1 MNTDNNNNH
10 NRDARSSSPLWGRL
24 GGGLLVIAVLLIGA
38 LAFLGIRLS
47 QANKANEEMVQLFE
61 LEKAE
66 MEDEYSTFATQ
77 YDEMQILISNDS
89 LVAQLEREKLRTQQ
103 LLEELRATKASNAV
117 EIARLKKE
125 LKTVRTVM
133 RSYVIQIDSLNQANE
148 KLSKENKR
156 VRNQYAEVTK
166 KVETLQE
173 EAKNLSD
180 KVTLAAQLD
189 ATGIAIHPRN
199 KKGKDTHSVKS
210 VVKFAID
217 FTIVKNITATTGER
231 TIYVRIAKPD
241 GTVLTKNA
249 NHTFKYESTQLEY
262 SIKKLIE
269 YTGEEQN
276 VTVYW
281 DVEEFLNPGEYTVYL
296 FSDGV
301 MIGEKGF
308 TLE

>member
-1 MNTDNNNNH
+1 MNKKVLIPII
-10 NRDARSSSPLWGRL
+10 A
-24 GGGLLVIAVLLIGA
+24 IAVLLIGA
-38 LAFLGIRLS
+38 LVFLGIRLS

-61 LEKAE
+61 LEKEE
-66 MEDEYSTFATQ
+66 MENEYSTFATQ
-77 YDEMQILISNDS
+77 YDEMQVLISNDS

-103 LLEELRATKASNAV
+103 LLEELRATKASNAA

-133 RSYVIQIDSLNQANE
+133 RSYIVQIDSLNQVNT
-148 KLSKENKR
+148 KLAKENKR
-156 VRNQYAEVTK
+156 VRTQYAEATK

-199 KKGKDTHSVKS
+199 KKGKATTNVKN

-217 FTIVKNITATTGER
+217 FTIVKNITAPTGER

-241 GTVLTKNA
+241 GSVLTKDA
-249 NHTFKYESTQLEY
+249 SRTFKYENTKLEY

-269 YTGEEQN
+269 YTGEEQA

-301 MIGEKGF
+301 MIGERSF

>member
-1 MNTDNNNNH
+1 MNKKVLTILIIVGI
-10 NRDARSSSPLWGRL
+10 A
-24 GGGLLVIAVLLIGA
+24 LVGA
-38 LAFLGIRLS
+38 LVFLGIRLS
-47 QANKANEEMVQLFE
+47 QANKTNEEMVQLFE
-61 LEKAE
+61 LEKQE

-89 LVAQLEREKLRTQQ
+89 LVAQLEREKLRTQR
-103 LLEELRATKASNAV
+103 LLEELRATKASNAA

-125 LKTVRTVM
+125 LKTVRAVM
-133 RSYVIQIDSLNQANE
+133 RSYVMQIDSLNQANE

-156 VRNQYAEVTK
+156 VRTQYAAATKQVEV
-166 KVETLQE
+166 LQE

-180 KVTLAAQLD
+180 KVTLASQLD

-199 KKGKDTHSVKS
+199 KRGKETNSVKN

-217 FTIVKNITATTGER
+217 FTIVKNITAPTGER

-241 GTVLTKNA
+241 GSVLTKDA
-249 NHTFKYESTQLEY
+249 SRTFKYENTNLEY
-262 SIKKLIE
+262 SIKKVIE
-269 YTGEEQN
+269 YTGEEQS

-301 MIGEKGF
+301 IIGEHSF
-308 TLE
+308 TME

>member
-1 MNTDNNNNH
+1 MNKKILI
-10 NRDARSSSPLWGRL
+10 PI
-24 GGGLLVIAVLLIGA
+24 IAGVVLLIGA

-61 LEKAE
+61 LEKEE
-66 MEDEYSTFATQ
+66 MENEYSTFATQ

-103 LLEELRATKASNAV
+103 LLEELRATKASNAA
-117 EIARLKKE
+117 EITRLKKE
-125 LKTVRTVM
+125 LKTVRAVM
-133 RSYVIQIDSLNQANE
+133 RSYVVQIDSLNQANE
-148 KLSKENKR
+148 KLTKENKR
-156 VRNQYAEVTK
+156 VRTQYAEATK

-189 ATGIAIHPRN
+189 ATNIRIEPRN
-199 KKGKDTHSVKS
+199 KRGKATNSIKS
-210 VVKFAID
+210 VIKFAID
-217 FTIVKNITATTGER
+217 FTIVKNITAPTGER

-241 GTVLTKNA
+241 GSVLTKDA
-249 NHTFKYESTQLEY
+249 SRTFKYENTQLEY

-269 YTGEEQN
+269 YTGEEQS

-296 FSDGV
+296 FADGV
-301 MIGEKGF
+301 MIGEKSF

>member
-1 MNTDNNNNH
+1 MNKKVLIPII
-10 NRDARSSSPLWGRL
+10 AG
-24 GGGLLVIAVLLIGA
+24 AVLLIGA

-103 LLEELRATKASNAV
+103 LLEELRATKASNAA

-125 LKTVRTVM
+125 LKTVRAVM
-133 RSYVIQIDSLNQANE
+133 RSYVVQIDSLNQANE
-148 KLSKENKR
+148 KLTKENKR
-156 VRNQYAEVTK
+156 VRTQYAEATK

-173 EAKNLSD
+173 EAKSLSD

-189 ATGIAIHPRN
+189 ATNIRIEPRN
-199 KKGKDTHSVKS
+199 KRGKATNSIKS
-210 VVKFAID
+210 VIKFAVD

-241 GTVLTKNA
+241 GSVLTKDA
-249 NHTFKYESTQLEY
+249 SRTFKYENTQLEY

-269 YTGEEQN
+269 YTGEEQS

-281 DVEEFLNPGEYTVYL
+281 DVEEFLNPGEYTVYI

-301 MIGEKGF
+301 MIGEKSFALGA
-308 TLE
+308 

>member
-1 MNTDNNNNH
+1 MNKKILIPII
-10 NRDARSSSPLWGRL
+10 A
-24 GGGLLVIAVLLIGA
+24 IAVLLIGA

-61 LEKAE
+61 LEKEE
-66 MEDEYSTFATQ
+66 MENEYSSFATQ

-103 LLEELRATKASNAV
+103 LLEELRATKASNAA
-117 EIARLKKE
+117 EITRLKKE
-125 LKTVRTVM
+125 LKTVRAVM
-133 RSYVIQIDSLNQANE
+133 RSYVVQIDSLNQVNE
-148 KLSKENKR
+148 KLARENKR
-156 VRNQYAEVTK
+156 VRTQYAEVTK
-166 KVETLQE
+166 QVEVLQE

-180 KVTLAAQLD
+180 KVTLASQLD
-189 ATGIAIHPRN
+189 ATNIRIHPRN
-199 KKGKDTHSVKS
+199 KKGKETSNVKN

-217 FTIVKNITATTGER
+217 FTIVKNITAPTGER

-249 NHTFKYESTQLEY
+249 SQTFAYENTKLEY

-269 YTGEEQN
+269 YTGEEQG

>member
-1 MNTDNNNNH
+1 MNKKIIILI
-10 NRDARSSSPLWGRL
+10 AIL
-24 GGGLLVIAVLLIGA
+24 AVLLIGA

-103 LLEELRATKASNAV
+103 LLEELRATKASNAA
-117 EIARLKKE
+117 EITRLKKE

-133 RSYVIQIDSLNQANE
+133 RSYVVQIDSLNQVNA
-148 KLSKENKR
+148 KLTKENKR

-189 ATGIAIHPRN
+189 ATNIRIQPRN
-199 KKGKDTHSVKS
+199 KKGKATTSVKN
-210 VVKFAID
+210 VIKFAID
-217 FTIVKNITATTGER
+217 FTIVKNITAATGER
-231 TIYVRIAKPD
+231 IIYVRITKPD
-241 GTVLTKNA
+241 GTVLTKNS
-249 NHTFKYESTQLEY
+249 NHTFKYENTQLEY

-269 YTGEEQN
+269 YTGEEQS

-281 DVEEFLNPGEYTVYL
+281 DVEEFLNSGEYTVYL

-301 MIGEKGF
+301 MIGEKSF
-308 TLE
+308 VLE

>member
-1 MNTDNNNNH
+1 MNKKILIPII
-10 NRDARSSSPLWGRL
+10 A
-24 GGGLLVIAVLLIGA
+24 IAVLLIGA

-61 LEKAE
+61 LEKEE
-66 MEDEYSTFATQ
+66 MENEYSSFATQ

-103 LLEELRATKASNAV
+103 LLEELRATKASNAA
-117 EIARLKKE
+117 EITRLKKE
-125 LKTVRTVM
+125 LKTVRAVM
-133 RSYVIQIDSLNQANE
+133 RSYVVQIDSLNQVNE
-148 KLSKENKR
+148 KLARENKR
-156 VRNQYAEVTK
+156 VRTQYAEVTK
-166 KVETLQE
+166 QVEVLQE

-180 KVTLAAQLD
+180 KVTLASQLD
-189 ATGIAIHPRN
+189 ATNIRIHPRN
-199 KKGKDTHSVKS
+199 RKGKETSNVKN

-217 FTIVKNITATTGER
+217 FTIVKNITAPTGER

-241 GTVLTKNA
+241 GSVLTKNA
-249 NHTFKYESTQLEY
+249 SQTFAYENTKLEY

-269 YTGEEQN
+269 YTGEEQS

>member
-1 MNTDNNNNH
+1 MNKKVLIPII
-10 NRDARSSSPLWGRL
+10 A
-24 GGGLLVIAVLLIGA
+24 IAVLLIGA
-38 LAFLGIRLS
+38 LAFLGVRLS

-61 LEKAE
+61 LEKEE
-66 MEDEYSTFATQ
+66 MENEYSTFATQ
-77 YDEMQILISNDS
+77 YDEMQVLISNDS

-103 LLEELRATKASNAV
+103 LLEELRATKASNAA

-133 RSYVIQIDSLNQANE
+133 RSYIVQIDSLNQVNT
-148 KLSKENKR
+148 KLAKENKR
-156 VRNQYAEVTK
+156 VRTQYAEATK

-199 KKGKDTHSVKS
+199 KKGKATTNVKN

-217 FTIVKNITATTGER
+217 FTIVKNITAPTGER

-241 GTVLTKNA
+241 GSVLTKDA
-249 NHTFKYESTQLEY
+249 SRTFKYENTQLEY

-269 YTGEEQN
+269 YTGEEQS

-301 MIGEKGF
+301 MIGEKSF
-308 TLE
+308 SLE

>member
-1 MNTDNNNNH
+1 MNKKILIPII
-10 NRDARSSSPLWGRL
+10 AG
-24 GGGLLVIAVLLIGA
+24 AVLLIGA
-38 LAFLGIRLS
+38 LAYLGIRLS
-47 QANKANEEMVQLFE
+47 KANKANEEMVQLFE

-66 MEDEYSTFATQ
+66 MENEYSTFATQ

-103 LLEELRATKASNAV
+103 LLEELRATKASNAA
-117 EIARLKKE
+117 EIARRKKE

-133 RSYVIQIDSLNQANE
+133 RSYVMQIDSLNQANA
-148 KLSKENKR
+148 KLAKENKR
-156 VRNQYAEVTK
+156 EGSQYAEATR

-189 ATGIAIHPRN
+189 ATNLRIEPRN
-199 KKGKDTHSVKS
+199 KRGKATNSVKS

-217 FTIVKNITATTGER
+217 FTIVKNITAPTGER

-241 GTVLTKNA
+241 GSVLTKNSGA
-249 NHTFKYESTQLEY
+249 TFSYENTKLEY

-269 YTGEEQN
+269 YTGEEQS

-301 MIGEKGF
+301 MIGERSF
-308 TLE
+308 VLE

>member
-1 MNTDNNNNH
+1 MNKKILIPII
-10 NRDARSSSPLWGRL
+10 AG
-24 GGGLLVIAVLLIGA
+24 AVLFIGA

-47 QANKANEEMVQLFE
+47 QATKANEEMVQLFE
-61 LEKAE
+61 LEKEE
-66 MEDEYSTFATQ
+66 MENEYSTFATQ

-103 LLEELRATKASNAV
+103 LLEELRATKASNAA

-125 LKTVRTVM
+125 LKTVRAVI
-133 RSYVIQIDSLNQANE
+133 RSYVVQIDSLNQANE
-148 KLSKENKR
+148 KLTKENKR
-156 VRNQYAEVTK
+156 VRTQYAEATK

-189 ATGIAIHPRN
+189 ATNIRIEPRN
-199 KKGKDTHSVKS
+199 KRGKATNSIKS
-210 VVKFAID
+210 VIKFAID
-217 FTIVKNITATTGER
+217 FTIVKNITAPTGER

-241 GTVLTKNA
+241 GSVLTKDA
-249 NHTFKYESTQLEY
+249 SRTFKYENTQLEY

-269 YTGEEQN
+269 YTGEEQS

-281 DVEEFLNPGEYTVYL
+281 DVEEFLNPGAYTVYI

-301 MIGEKGF
+301 MIGEKSF
-308 TLE
+308 TLEA

>member
-1 MNTDNNNNH
+1 MNKKVL
-10 NRDARSSSPLWGRL
+10 AILIIVGIA
-24 GGGLLVIAVLLIGA
+24 LVGA
-38 LAFLGIRLS
+38 LGFLGIRLS
-47 QANKANEEMVQLFE
+47 QANKTNEEMVQLFE
-61 LEKAE
+61 LEKQE

-89 LVAQLEREKLRTQQ
+89 LVAQLEREKLRTQR
-103 LLEELRATKASNAV
+103 LLEELRATKASNAA

-125 LKTVRTVM
+125 LKTVRAVM
-133 RSYVIQIDSLNQANE
+133 RSYVVQIDSLNQANE

-156 VRNQYAEVTK
+156 VRTQYAEASK
-166 KVETLQE
+166 QVEVLKE

-180 KVTLAAQLD
+180 RVTLASQLD
-189 ATGIAIHPRN
+189 ATNIAIHPRN
-199 KKGKDTHSVKS
+199 KRGKETNSVKN

-217 FTIVKNITATTGER
+217 FTIVKNITAPTGER

-241 GTVLTKNA
+241 GAILTKNA
-249 NHTFKYESTQLEY
+249 SHTFAYENTRLEY

-269 YTGEEQN
+269 YTGEEQS

-281 DVEEFLNPGEYTVYL
+281 DVEEFLSAGEYTVYL

-301 MIGEKGF
+301 MIGEKSI
-308 TLE
+308 LLD

>member
-1 MNTDNNNNH
+1 MNKKILIPII
-10 NRDARSSSPLWGRL
+10 AG
-24 GGGLLVIAVLLIGA
+24 AVLLIGA

-61 LEKAE
+61 LEKEE
-66 MEDEYSTFATQ
+66 MENEYSTFATQ

-103 LLEELRATKASNAV
+103 LLEELRATKASNAA
-117 EIARLKKE
+117 EITRLKKE
-125 LKTVRTVM
+125 LKTVRAVM
-133 RSYVIQIDSLNQANE
+133 RSYVVQIDSLNQANE
-148 KLSKENKR
+148 KLTKENKR
-156 VRNQYAEVTK
+156 VRTQYAEATK
-166 KVETLQE
+166 KVETLEE

-189 ATGIAIHPRN
+189 ATNIRIDPRN
-199 KKGKDTHSVKS
+199 KRGKTTNSVKS
-210 VVKFAID
+210 VIKFAID
-217 FTIVKNITATTGER
+217 FTIVKNITAPTGER

-241 GTVLTKNA
+241 GTVLTKNT
-249 NHTFKYESTQLEY
+249 NHTFAYENTKLEY

-276 VTVYW
+276 ITVYW

-301 MIGEKGF
+301 MIGERSF
-308 TLE
+308 VME

>member
-1 MNTDNNNNH
+1 MNNKKILIPII
-10 NRDARSSSPLWGRL
+10 A
-24 GGGLLVIAVLLIGA
+24 IAVLLIGA
-38 LAFLGIRLS
+38 LVFLGIRLN

-61 LEKAE
+61 LEKEE
-66 MEDEYSTFATQ
+66 MENEYSTFATQ

-103 LLEELRATKASNAV
+103 LLEELRATKASNAA
-117 EIARLKKE
+117 EISRLKKE
-125 LKTVRTVM
+125 LKTVRAVM
-133 RSYVIQIDSLNQANE
+133 RSYVVQIDSLNQINE

-156 VRNQYAEVTK
+156 VRTQYAEATK
-166 KVETLQE
+166 KVEVLQE

-189 ATGIAIHPRN
+189 ASNIRIEPRN
-199 KKGKDTHSVKS
+199 KKGKATSSVKS
-210 VVKFAID
+210 VIKFVID
-217 FTIVKNITATTGER
+217 FTIVKNITAPTGER
-231 TIYVRIAKPD
+231 TIYVRIAQPD
-241 GTVLTKNA
+241 GSILTKDA
-249 NHTFKYESTQLEY
+249 SRTFKYENTKLEY

-269 YTGEEQN
+269 YTGEEHN

-301 MIGEKGF
+301 MIGEKSF
-308 TLE
+308 IME

>member
-1 MNTDNNNNH
+1 MNKK
-10 NRDARSSSPLWGRL
+10 
-24 GGGLLVIAVLLIGA
+24 LLIIVIAVAVLFIGA

-47 QANKANEEMVQLFE
+47 QANKVNEEMVQLFE
-61 LEKAE
+61 LEKEE
-66 MEDEYSTFATQ
+66 MENEYSTFATQ

-103 LLEELRATKASNAV
+103 LLEELRATKASNAA

-125 LKTVRTVM
+125 LKTVRAVM
-133 RSYVIQIDSLNQANE
+133 RSYVVQIDSLNRANE
-148 KLSKENKR
+148 KLTKENKR
-156 VRNQYAEVTK
+156 VRTQYAEATK
-166 KVETLQE
+166 RVEVLQE

-199 KKGKDTHSVKS
+199 KKGKDTNSVKS

-217 FTIVKNITATTGER
+217 FTIVKNITAPTGER

-241 GTVLTKNA
+241 GSVLTKNSGQ
-249 NHTFKYESTQLEY
+249 TFAYENTKLEY
-262 SIKKLIE
+262 SIKKIIE
-269 YTGEEQN
+269 YTGEEHA

-281 DVEEFLNPGEYTVYL
+281 DVEEYLSPGEYTVYL

-301 MIGEKGF
+301 MIGEKSI